1 MPDGSNAPF
10 IAARP
15 TLALDGQDH
24 DALTAGLLG
33 LEIVETATGLYR
45 CEALFGNWGP
55 VNGSTGF
62 LYFGRDILE
71 FGKTLEVKLGS
82 DRLFKGRIDALEA
95 RFPEG
100 GPPQVAA
107 LAEDRLQDLRM
118 TRRTRSFE
126 NVSDSDVMQ
135 QVANAHGLTPDINLG
150 GGATHKVLAQVNQSD
165 LAFLRDRARALG
177 AELWVDDTTLKA
189 AKRSARATGAV
200 PLAVGGL
207 LREFS
212 VIADLA
218 GQRTSVVASGWDVA
232 GKSALSHDADDSVV
246 SSEVGSGDS
255 GPSILAA
262 KIGTRKETCA
272 HGVPHTQAETQ
283 ALAEALMATLAR
295 RFVVGRGVAQ
305 ASAALRVGAKVDV
318 QSAGALFS
326 GEYYVC
332 EVRHR
337 FDGQRGL
344 RTEFR
349 CERPAIGQP

>member
-1 MPDGSNAPF
+1 MPDGSNSPF

-33 LEIVETATGLYR
+33 LEIVETVAGLYR

-55 VNGSTGF
+55 ANGTTGF
-62 LYFGRDILE
+62 LYFDRRTLE
-71 FGKTLEVKLGS
+71 FAKTFEVKLGS
-82 DRLFKGRIDALEA
+82 DSLFKGRIHALEG

-126 NVSDSDVMQ
+126 NVSDADAMQ
-135 QVANAHGLTPDINLG
+135 QIANAHGLTPDVNLG

-165 LAFLRDRARALG
+165 LAFIRERARAVD
-177 AELWVDDTTLKA
+177 AEVWLDDTTLKV
-189 AKRSARATGAV
+189 AKRASRSSGTV
-200 PLAVGGL
+200 QLAVGGL

-218 GQRTSVVASGWDVA
+218 GQRTSVVAAGWDVA
-232 GKSALSHDADDSVV
+232 GKSALSHEADSSVI
-246 SSEVGSGDS
+246 SAEVGSDDS
-255 GPSILAA
+255 GVSILSS
-262 KIGTRKETCA
+262 KIGTRKETLA
-272 HGVPHTQAETQ
+272 HGVPHTSAETQ
-283 ALAEALMATLAR
+283 AQAESLMRALAR

-305 ASAALRVGAKVDV
+305 TSAALRVGAKVEV
-318 QSAGALFS
+318 QSAGPLFS
-326 GEYYVC
+326 GPYYVS

-349 CERPAIGQP
+349 CERPGIGHA